1 MECALQRLPCLV
13 HPLVREMG
21 CLFIPVAPTRPIFP
35 SLVQVRCTV
44 KSWCLAWRNKFVSCN
59 EWAECGTF
67 SPSSPGSWQKGSSSS
82 PVLRS
87 DRQLLCERN
96 MSWWGCAHSLEVL
109 LDKRA
114 GSGYG
119 VEKSQLEAVWK
130 FGLGWECLYFWQSPS
145 VTLPAVAGKA
155 ILLVMWVLLAS
166 KNPSDP

>member
-1 MECALQRLPCLV
+1 MKCALQRLPCLV

-59 EWAECGTF
+59 EWAECQRNVFPQQPRELAGGQQQLAC
-67 SPSSPGSWQKGSSSS
+67 PAKGPAALVREK
-82 PVLRS
+82 PVLVGM
-87 DRQLLCERN
+87 C
-96 MSWWGCAHSLEVL
+96 SLSGVL

-130 FGLGWECLYFWQSPS
+130 FGLGWECLYFLAEPQCYTSSCCRQSY
-145 VTLPAVAGKA
+145 LAGG
-155 ILLVMWVLLAS
+155 VGS
-166 KNPSDP
+166 TGF